1 MPLPTILFASSFPPG
16 LRDKL
21 DPSMAVTGPSGQK
34 LGTDL
39 SAEAAAAIRVVV
51 AMGTLKIDGAAM
63 DLLPNLG
70 LICCYG
76 SGYEGV
82 DLAEAF
88 KRGIAVTYSPGAN
101 SSAVADLAMALLL
114 AANRRIV
121 MADKFVRDGLWQGY
135 GAAGRMP
142 DVRGLTG
149 RKIGI
154 FGFGAIGAKI
164 AARAAAFE
172 MQVAYHS
179 RTRKADIPYD
189 FHDTLQGLAEWADIL
204 MIAVRA
210 DESTRHLV
218 NADVMRALGS
228 EGILVNIAR
237 GSVIDEPAMIALLQS
252 GELGSVGL
260 DVYEHEPL
268 VPDALKALA
277 GVVLAP
283 HMGGNTFDAHEAR
296 QRVVAANIA
305 AFFAGKPVL
314 TPVPEMAREFLITHT
329 HST

>member
-1 MPLPTILFASSFPPG
+1 MQLQTLPSILLASSFPSG
-16 LRDKL
+16 LLDKI
-21 DPSMAVTGPSGQK
+21 DPSIAVMGPSDQAVGAN
-34 LGTDL
+34 L
-39 SAEAAAAIRVVV
+39 SSKEAASVRALVTAG
-51 AMGTLKIDGAAM
+51 AMKIDGVAM
-63 DLLPNLG
+63 ERLPNLG

-82 DLAEAF
+82 DIKEAV
-88 KRGIAVTYSPGAN
+88 KRGISVTYSPAAN

-121 MADKFVRDGLWQGY
+121 MADKFVRDGLWHGN
-135 GAAGRMP
+135 AAARMP

-172 MQVAYHS
+172 TEIAYHS
-179 RTRKADIPYD
+179 RSRKLDVPYA
-189 FHDTLQGLAEWADIL
+189 FHETLQALADWADIL

-210 DESTRHLV
+210 DASTRHLV
-218 NADVMRALGS
+218 NSDVMRALGS

-237 GSVIDEPAMIALLQS
+237 GSVIDETAMIALLQS

-260 DVYEHEPL
+260 DVYEHEPS
-268 VPDALKALA
+268 VPDSLKALPRI
-277 GVVLAP
+277 VLTP
-283 HMGGNTFDAHEAR
+283 HIGGNTFEAHEAR
-296 QRVVAANIA
+296 QSLVAANLE
-305 AFFAGKPVL
+305 AFFAGKPVI
-314 TPVPEMAREFLITHT
+314 TPIPEIGR
-329 HST
+329 

>member
-1 MPLPTILFASSFPPG
+1 MSLQTLPSILLASSFPSG
-16 LRDKL
+16 LLDRI
-21 DPSMAVTGPSGQK
+21 DPSIAVMGPTGQPVGAN
-34 LGTDL
+34 L
-39 SAEAAAAIRVVV
+39 SAEEAASVRALVSMG
-51 AMGTLKIDGAAM
+51 AMKIDGAAM
-63 DLLPNLG
+63 NRLPNLG

-82 DLAEAF
+82 DLTEAV
-88 KRGIAVTYSPGAN
+88 KRGIIVTYSPAAN

-121 MADKFVRDGLWQGY
+121 MADKFVRDGLWQGF
-135 GAAGRMP
+135 GAAKMP
-142 DVRGLTG
+142 VVRGLTG

-172 MQVAYHS
+172 TEIAYHS
-179 RTRKADIPYD
+179 RSRKSDVPYA
-189 FHDTLQGLAEWADIL
+189 FHETLQGLADWADIL

-210 DESTRHLV
+210 DASTRHLV
-218 NADVMRALGS
+218 NSNVMKALGS
-228 EGILVNIAR
+228 EGILVNISR
-237 GSVIDEPAMIALLQS
+237 GSVIDEQAMVALLQS

-268 VPDALKALA
+268 VPESLKAIPRA
-277 GVVLAP
+277 VLAP
-283 HMGGNTFDAHEAR
+283 HMGGDTLEAHETR
-296 QRVVAANIA
+296 QSLVAANIE

-314 TPVPEMAREFLITHT
+314 TPIPEMGR
-329 HST
+329 